1 MVNWNEIDCKRIGR
15 SIVTFMRQSKS
26 AKGALDAWIK
36 HYPQLGVLFEEV
48 DGFHEFISVIA
59 NNSLRDNRM
68 GMAFR
73 VSVGAVLSTIDAS
86 TDLYVIST
94 YYESTE
100 LLWQANALLAMIT
113 LNMLS
118 QLIAMLGQYSR
129 QSWTAKLKEALICLT
144 FLRPAVDAYRV
155 STFYEDSDSTV
166 DSLTE
171 MMFNKGVELAT
182 ER

>member
-1 MVNWNEIDCKRIGR
+1 
-15 SIVTFMRQSKS
+15 MRQSKS

-73 VSVGAVLSTIDAS
+73 VSVGAVLSTIDA
-86 TDLYVIST
+86 
-94 YYESTE
+94 STE